1 MHKTKQDEELRL
13 LLGKI
18 SGEQQEEELR
28 SLLDKISGETVFPEC
43 EQLLT
48 VAQTCRAFQIC
59 RRTLHKWSDEDR
71 ILPSVKIG
79 HAKRYRLADVLS
91 LIEQF
96 RRRSSR
102 KVTSQISVFEKAM
115 KARLTKEISKAA

>member
-1 MHKTKQDEELRL
+1 MRKSKQEEELGSL
-13 LLGKI
+13 LAEI

-59 RRTLHKWSDEDR
+59 RRTLHKWTEEDR
-71 ILPSVKIG
+71 ILPSVRIG
-79 HAKRYRLADVLS
+79 HSKRYRLGDLLD

-96 RRRSSR
+96 RRRATR
-102 KVTSQISVFEKAM
+102 KARSQISAFDKLM
-115 KARLTKEISKAA
+115 RSRLTKKISKAA